1 MTPPLLQAIP
11 APVQAREPFDWD
23 GLLALIKSAFVDME
37 GRIDP
42 PSSVHRLQAADLARQ
57 AKSGEVWVMGLPPV
71 AAMVLTPKADA
82 LYLGKLAVDRSFRG
96 KGLARRLITCA
107 EGRARAG
114 GWAALELQVR
124 VELVEN
130 QRLFAALGFVETGR
144 TAHEGFDR
152 PTSITFRKTV

>member
-1 MTPPLLQAIP
+1 MTPPLSPAIP
-11 APVQAREPFDWD
+11 EPVQVRDPFDWD
-23 GLLALIKSAFVDME
+23 GLLALIRAAFADME

-57 AKSGEVWVMGLPPV
+57 AESGEVWVMGQPPV

-82 LYLGKLAVDRSFRG
+82 LYLGKLAVDRGFRG
-96 KGLARRLITCA
+96 EGLARRLIACA

-130 QRLFAALGFVETGR
+130 QRVFAGLGFVETGR